1 MPPKSRIL
9 FLKKKWIIIH
19 CVSSKG
25 FNPRWSREGG
35 GQLVTASGALRRWDC
50 CRWRVWHEQNS
61 THIMA
66 SSRDLCRGMPT
77 MFGIDCDCRESVI
90 KLGDAMAGDVVFF
103 ELVVYGTSDV
113 TTGGGRCLK
122 PGWMSLLGN
131 WWSLVAGI
139 VQWSVL
145 KCFWRKF
152 LEALLE
158 CISGISSNCLKK

>member
-1 MPPKSRIL
+1 MTIDLSKSANHLVKQKKISFSHENWAFPKHCMPPKSRIL

-35 GQLVTASGALRRWDC
+35 GQLVTASGAPRRWDC

-77 MFGIDCDCRESVI
+77 MFGLDCDCRESVI

-103 ELVVYGTSDV
+103 WA
-113 TTGGGRCLK
+113 GGLWDHRCYDRW
-122 PGWMSLLGN
+122 GEVS
-131 WWSLVAGI
+131 
-139 VQWSVL
+139 
-145 KCFWRKF
+145 
-152 LEALLE
+152 
-158 CISGISSNCLKK
+158 